1 MKFFCLFLLQRK
13 KKWSQVTV
21 VYTLTQVAVA
31 GDTGLCWTVH
41 VWLGLLGCVWHRV
54 RARELKQEEWSHPDQ
69 VGLRDTARREK
80 AADTP
85 CGVSCR
91 EVLLACELLFSM
103 WLVREWQVFLRMLE
117 DVVWDAPLLQPR
129 ADALRKA
136 QPLGSHVVPWLPLC
150 LWFLTVHPERSV
162 CLDDSPQRTFSLE
175 QKHWGRSSLAPQA
188 GLKFAL

>member
-1 MKFFCLFLLQRK
+1 M
-13 KKWSQVTV
+13 
-21 VYTLTQVAVA
+21 
-31 GDTGLCWTVH
+31 H

-103 WLVREWQVFLRMLE
+103 
-117 DVVWDAPLLQPR
+117 
-129 ADALRKA
+129 
-136 QPLGSHVVPWLPLC
+136 
-150 LWFLTVHPERSV
+150 
-162 CLDDSPQRTFSLE
+162 
-175 QKHWGRSSLAPQA
+175 
-188 GLKFAL
+188 